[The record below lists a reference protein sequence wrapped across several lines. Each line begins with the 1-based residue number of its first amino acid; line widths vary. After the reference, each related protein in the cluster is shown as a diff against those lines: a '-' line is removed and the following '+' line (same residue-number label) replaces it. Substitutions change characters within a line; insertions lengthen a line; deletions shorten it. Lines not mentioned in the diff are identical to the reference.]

1 MKKKHSFSK
10 GINNREITHVH
21 DRRITTFKRPYIE
34 YNTDKIATV

>member
-10 GINNREITHVH
+10 GIKNREITHVH
-21 DRRITTFKRPYIE
+21 DRRITSKRPYIE